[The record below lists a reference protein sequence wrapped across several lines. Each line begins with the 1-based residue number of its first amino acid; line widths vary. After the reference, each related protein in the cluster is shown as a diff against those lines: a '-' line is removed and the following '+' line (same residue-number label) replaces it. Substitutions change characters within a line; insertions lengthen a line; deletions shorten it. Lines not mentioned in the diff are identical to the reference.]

1 MTAERIPWYALVA
14 VCALF
19 LLCRIV
25 SMESRP
31 QDVIIGVGIGAGIV
45 GAWLAP
51 KGK

>member
-1 MTAERIPWYALVA
+1 MIADRIPWLPGLAVA
-14 VCALF
+14 CLL

-45 GAWLAP
+45 GAWLAG

>member
-1 MTAERIPWYALVA
+1 MTPDRIPWYALIA

-19 LLCRIV
+19 LLCRITV
-25 SMESRP
+25 GESRP

>member
-1 MTAERIPWYALVA
+1 MTADRIPWYALIV
-14 VCALF
+14 VCLGY
-19 LLCRIV
+19 LLCRLATL
-25 SMESRP
+25 ESRP

>member
-1 MTAERIPWYALVA
+1 MTADRIPWLPGLAVA
-14 VCALF
+14 CLL
-19 LLCRIV
+19 LLCRV
-25 SMESRP
+25 VVNESRP

>member
-1 MTAERIPWYALVA
+1 MTPDRIPWYALIA
-14 VCALF
+14 VCAAF
-19 LLCRIV
+19 LLCRVILN
-25 SMESRP
+25 ESRP